1 MALSDTRAFLEEL
14 VLRYDP
20 SADVTEGAR
29 AQTELIEPIL
39 ERVGIDPFDEDI
51 EVFVRERVRTAFPD
65 LAITEA
71 DDLTDVLIDPIRVL
85 FEPLVREVKLVKL
98 RSSLR
103 NISSLSDDEVD
114 ALMGNFFS
122 SRISGG
128 FAVGVVRAYFSTPQ
142 TISVTQTQPATTR
155 SGLRFFATRPQQ
167 ITADQMLLNID
178 GSEYYFDLN
187 YTAENRGSEYNVEA
201 NEVVSIANLPS
212 ATRVRNIRRFRG
224 GTARESSADFSART
238 QRSLS
243 DKTLTV
249 ERGITSTLYENFPA
263 LRQLLVVGFRDAEMT
278 RDVIKGGSLGPIPAD
293 DTFGPF
299 YGVGLASD
307 DLDADGTTPVL
318 LASTGNFIARLGS
331 AGSSPANWYV
341 TLTYL
346 NPFTGFLVVVDS
358 QVLNVIAAD
367 RIRTDHEMP
376 LAVSYVIWAL
386 REKRLTIS
394 GIPGGITLPDTAAGT
409 LEIRSDEVHI
419 GGKTDV
425 YVAGETEQGTATI
438 TNLTDAS
445 PISRGFSAETQG
457 STVGQEAVVKLN
469 DITNIGDVTAGMSLV
484 LEEGAD
490 AGAYLIIE
498 VLTAPNRVRLD
509 TSMTGTQSNLSFRV
523 IDDIDVELTDP
534 KALKVDGADLIT
546 SAGSGTVQTASAT
559 NFIDVNVQAGDILE
573 VTDALG
579 GGEFTVQ
586 EVSATSLVV
595 TPVLP
600 RTIAAAPYQVYA
612 RSEAVNT
619 PVVRVRSME
628 LLDSSGAPTGTTIPY
643 RDPVLAL
650 SQGFQN
656 EGSGFPFDNL
666 VLVGLLSLPEPPG
679 GFVVATGETLVFTI
693 YDPDRR
699 WDTLLSVAVTH
710 TIVGPGPL
718 TAAALVAE
726 INANVT
732 FAAQGLRAVVL
743 SYLGSSRVGFVCER
757 LVTASSGTAYA
768 AVFGPLVL
776 TDPRRSNADVA
787 PLFSDDTFISS
798 KIGPRD
804 IIEFVTGNNAGSVA
818 RVLTVPSS
826 SNDGRVTV
834 GRGPLGPEGTSG
846 LYNNLPLRP
855 DVGARARAGR
865 ASVGSVRVF
874 FPSPTS
880 ADFDYLTTRFSTVA
894 GSSTLVY
901 GPDPENTRT
910 ILPAYPRT
918 DLIGTGTSNSF
929 LYELQDSS
937 QDFLLDRV
945 QPGDV
950 LQLLYQPITG
960 SVVLPPAGNV
970 VVVGLTL
977 VLRLD
982 ADPYITISFPFDM
995 PRQQVADY
1003 INTRVGVEIASING
1017 TGNLALQGSRKI
1029 EIDASS
1035 STSLATFGISTFTSD
1050 HPDKGEYIITGV
1062 SATTLTVSL
1071 LTPMPSGL
1079 TTADSYYRIF
1089 RYTQRASSTE
1099 MNSNLDASGLYYADV
1114 QAVSTAPGDIYNL
1127 VAGAT
1132 LGTVNHRADGYK
1144 LTTDN
1149 EATSF
1154 SRAEVLRAKISPS
1167 ILLVGSS
1174 DSPREYVQ
1182 LAQQNVQIAYD
1193 RSQLTDDIQ
1202 SFCDS
1207 DFQRVVCEE
1216 ILARHLTPHYVSLN
1230 WAYVSGAS
1238 EPEMVRAV
1246 SELLDALEPD
1256 VEFEVGDV
1264 VDTLRKRGA
1273 TSVYTPDSS
1282 ISAGRVAPFFVLVY
1296 HDVDRQVRAQI
1307 VRDYVDTVRTQR
1319 FIADT
1324 ITLRR
1329 ISPGGIR

>member
-142 TISVTQTQPATTR
+142 TVSVTQTQPATTR

-167 ITADQMLLNID
+167 ITSDQMLLNID
-178 GSEYYFDLN
+178 GSEYYFDIN

-278 RDVIKGGSLGPIPAD
+278 RDVIKGGSLGPVPAD
-293 DTFGPF
+293 DTYGSFFGTGTP
-299 YGVGLASD
+299 SD
-307 DLDADGTTPVL
+307 DLDADNTTPIVV
-318 LASTGNFIARLGS
+318 APSGNFVARLG
-331 AGSSPANWYV
+331 AVGSSSRNWYM
-341 TLTYL
+341 TLVYNDGPT
-346 NPFTGFLVVVDS
+346 LVVVDA
-358 QVLNVIAAD
+358 QILEVLAAD
-367 RIRTDHEMP
+367 RVRTDHEIP
-376 LAVSYVIWAL
+376 LPTVPSLTWML
-386 REKRLTIS
+386 RERKLTLTD
-394 GIPGGITLPDTAAGT
+394 IPGGITLPDTAANT

-425 YVAGETEQGTATI
+425 YVAGETEQSTATI

-457 STVGQEAVVKLN
+457 STVGQEAVVLLN
-469 DITNIGDVTAGMSLV
+469 DITNIGDVVAGMSLV
-484 LEEGAD
+484 LEEGTD

-498 VLTAPNRVRLD
+498 VLTAPSRVRLD
-509 TSMTGTQSNLSFRV
+509 TGMTGTQSNLSFRV

-546 SAGSGTVQTASAT
+546 SAGSGIVQTASAT

-573 VTDALG
+573 ITDALG
-579 GGEFTVQ
+579 GGEFTVE

-600 RTIAAAPYQVYA
+600 RTIAAAPYQVYT

-619 PVVRVRSME
+619 PVVRVRSIE

-666 VLVGLLSLPEPPG
+666 VLTGLLSLSEPPG
-679 GFVVATGETLVFTI
+679 GFAVAANQTLVFTI
-693 YDPDRR
+693 HDPDRR
-699 WDTLLSVAVTH
+699 WDTLLSVVVTH
-710 TIVGPGPL
+710 VITGPGPL
-718 TAAALVAE
+718 TAAALAAQ

-743 SYLGSSRVGFVCER
+743 SYLGSSWVGFVCER
-757 LVTASSGTAYA
+757 LVTASGGTAYA

-776 TDPRRSNADVA
+776 TDPQKSNADVA

-804 IIEFVTGNNAGSVA
+804 IIEFVTGNNAGNAA
-818 RVLTVPSS
+818 RVLTIPSS
-826 SNDGRVTV
+826 SSDGRVTV

-846 LYNNLPLRP
+846 LYNNFPLRP

-865 ASVGSVRVF
+865 ASVGSVRVL

-880 ADFDYLTTRFSTVA
+880 ADFDYLTTRFSAVS

-910 ILPAYPRT
+910 ILPPYPRT
-918 DLIGTGTSNSF
+918 DLIGTGTSSSP
-929 LYELQDSS
+929 LYELQDGA

-960 SVVLPPAGNV
+960 SVVLPSAGNV
-970 VVVGLTL
+970 AVVGLAL

-982 ADPYITISFPFDM
+982 TDPYITISFPFDM

-1029 EIDASS
+1029 EIDAPS
-1035 STSLATFGISTFTSD
+1035 STSLVTFGISTFTTD

-1114 QAVSTAPGDIYNL
+1114 EAVSAAPGDIYNL
-1127 VAGAT
+1127 VAGAA
-1132 LGTVNHRADGYK
+1132 LGTVNHRADGYR

-1154 SRAEVLRAKISPS
+1154 SRAEVLRANISPS

-1246 SELLDALEPD
+1246 SEFLDALEPD
-1256 VEFEVGDV
+1256 VELEVGDV
-1264 VDTLRKRGA
+1264 VDVLRKRGA

-1282 ISAGRVAPFFVLVY
+1282 VSAGRIAPFFVLVY

-1319 FIADT
+1319 FISDT

>member
-178 GSEYYFDLN
+178 GSEYYFDIN

-201 NEVVSIANLPS
+201 NEIVSIANLPS
-212 ATRVRNIRRFRG
+212 STRVRNIRRFRG

-249 ERGITSTLYENFPA
+249 ERGVTSTLYENFPA

-278 RDVIKGGSLGPIPAD
+278 RDIIKGGSLGPVPAD
-293 DTFGPF
+293 DTLGAYYGFGS
-299 YGVGLASD
+299 VSD
-307 DLDADGTTPVL
+307 DLDADGTSPIL
-318 LASTGNFIARLGS
+318 LAPTGNFVARVGA
-331 AGSSPANWYV
+331 AGTTPPNWYV

-346 NPFTGFLVVVDS
+346 DPSSGALVVVDA
-358 QVLNVIAAD
+358 QILNVLAAD
-367 RIRTDHEMP
+367 RVRTDHEMP
-376 LAVSYVIWAL
+376 LLTSSVIWAL
-386 REKRLTIS
+386 REKKLTITD
-394 GIPGGITLPDTAAGT
+394 IPGGITLPDTAAST

-425 YVAGETEQGTATI
+425 YVAGETEQGTAVI
-438 TNLTDAS
+438 TSLTDAS

-457 STVGQEAVVKLN
+457 SVAGQEDVVLLN

-484 LEEGAD
+484 LEEGTD

-509 TSMTGTQSNLSFRV
+509 ASMTGTQSDLSFRV

-534 KALKVDGADLIT
+534 KALRVDGADLIT
-546 SAGSGTVQTASAT
+546 SAGSDTVQTASAT
-559 NFIDVNVQAGDILE
+559 NFIDVNVQVGDILE
-573 VTDALG
+573 VTDPLG

-586 EVSATSLVV
+586 EVGATSLVV

-619 PVVRVRSME
+619 PVVRVRSLE

-643 RDPVLAL
+643 RDPVLTL

-656 EGSGFPFDNL
+656 EGSGFPFDNFVAAGL
-666 VLVGLLSLPEPPG
+666 VRKEPPG
-679 GFVVATGETLVFTI
+679 GYAVAPGDTLEFTL

-699 WDTLLSVAVTH
+699 WDTLSGVVVTH
-710 TIVGPGPL
+710 TVVGAGPL
-718 TAAALVAE
+718 SAAALAAE
-726 INANVT
+726 INANPT
-732 FAAQGLRAVVL
+732 LTSQGLRATVL
-743 SYLGSSRVGFVCER
+743 SALGSAWLGFVCER
-757 LVTASSGTAYA
+757 LVIASGGTGYT
-768 AVFGPLVL
+768 AVFGTLLPA
-776 TDPRRSNADVA
+776 DPPRSNADVI
-787 PLFSDDTFISS
+787 PLFSDDTFVGS

-804 IIEFVTGNNAGSVA
+804 VIEFITGNNAGSVA
-818 RVLTVPSS
+818 RVLTTPSP
-826 SNDGRVTV
+826 SNDGRITV
-834 GRGPLGPEGTSG
+834 GRGPLGPEGTSS

-855 DVGARARAGR
+855 DVGGRARVGR

-880 ADFDYLTTRFSTVA
+880 AEFDYLTTRFSAVA
-894 GSSTLVY
+894 DSSILVY

-910 ILPAYPRT
+910 LLPAYPRT
-918 DLIGTGTSNSF
+918 DLIGTGLANGPAST
-929 LYELQDSS
+929 LQDTT
-937 QDFLLDRV
+937 QNFLLDRI

-950 LQLLYQPITG
+950 LQLLYQPILG
-960 SVVLPPAGNV
+960 SVLLPPV
-970 VVVGLTL
+970 VTVVGQTL

-982 ADPYITISFPFDM
+982 TDPYITITFPFDM
-995 PRQQVADY
+995 PRQEVADY
-1003 INTRVGVEIASING
+1003 INTRVGAEIASISG
-1017 TGNLALQGSRKI
+1017 TGRLTLQGSRKI
-1029 EIDASS
+1029 QIDDSV
-1035 STSLATFGISTFTSD
+1035 STSLPTFGITTFTSD
-1050 HPDKGEYIITGV
+1050 HPDKGEYIITVV
-1062 SATTLTVSL
+1062 SPDTLTVSL
-1071 LTPMPSGL
+1071 LTPMSSV
-1079 TTADSYYRIF
+1079 TKDSYYRIF
-1089 RYTQRASSTE
+1089 RYVQRVSSTE

-1114 QAVSTAPGDIYNL
+1114 ETVSAAPGDIYNL
-1127 VAGAT
+1127 TAGVS
-1132 LGTVNHRADGYK
+1132 LGTVNHRADGYR

-1154 SRAEVLRAKISPS
+1154 SRAEVLRARISPS

-1182 LAQQNVQIAYD
+1182 LAQQNVQVEYD

-1273 TSVYTPDSS
+1273 TSVYTPDTSVSS
-1282 ISAGRVAPFFVLVY
+1282 GRVAPFFVLVY

-1329 ISPGGIR
+1329 VSPGGIR